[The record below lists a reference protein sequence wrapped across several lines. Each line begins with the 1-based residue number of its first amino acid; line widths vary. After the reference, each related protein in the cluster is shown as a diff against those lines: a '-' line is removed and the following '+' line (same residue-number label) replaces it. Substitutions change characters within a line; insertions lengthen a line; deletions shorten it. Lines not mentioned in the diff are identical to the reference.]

1 MSVESEKV
9 FQVCTTMDI
18 DAPLRELGEIDTSAL
33 RDAILTQEEA
43 AWHEDEYRQQ
53 SYDVHLETQSI
64 VLVFTDGSGWPDAE
78 VRKEP
83 GWDRLA
89 DVAVPLMHDIIERH
103 YPKGG
108 TIIRAMAAKLLAGG
122 KITPHVD
129 QHPSFHCGHRIHVP
143 ITTNPRVRFMID
155 GRPYQFQVGQA
166 YELNNQKQHSVMN
179 KGKEDRITF
188 IFDYVPP
195 GPLAVQSS

>member
-1 MSVESEKV
+1 
-9 FQVCTTMDI
+9 MDI
-18 DAPLRELGEIDTSAL
+18 ETPLRELGEFDSSAL
-33 RDAILTQEEA
+33 RKAILAQDDA
-43 AWHEDEYRQQ
+43 AWDEEQYRQDQ
-53 SYDVHLETQSI
+53 YEVHRLTRSI
-64 VLVFTDGSGWPDAE
+64 VLVFTDGSEWPNSE
-78 VRKEP
+78 VKKEP

-89 DVAVPLMHDIIERH
+89 DVAVPLMHDIIGRC

-122 KITPHVD
+122 RIDPHHD
-129 QHPSFHCGHRIHVP
+129 QHPSFHCSHRIHVP

-155 GRPYQFQVGQA
+155 GRPYQFEVGEV

-188 IFDYVPP
+188 IFDYLPP
-195 GPLAVQSS
+195 GPLAVDPRSMKSDSNKT

>member
-1 MSVESEKV
+1 
-9 FQVCTTMDI
+9 MDI
-18 DAPLRELGEIDTSAL
+18 GLPLRELGAFDSSAL
-33 RDAILTQEEA
+33 RAAILDQDKA
-43 AWHEDEYRQQ
+43 AWNEDQYRQDEYEVHRQT
-53 SYDVHLETQSI
+53 ESI
-64 VLVFTDGSGWPDAE
+64 VVVFTDGSGWPDSE

-89 DVAVPLMHDIIERH
+89 EVALPLMHEIIDKH

-122 KITPHVD
+122 RIDPHSDV
-129 QHPSFHCGHRIHVP
+129 HPSFHCGHRIHIP

-155 GRPYQFQVGQA
+155 GRPYQFKVGEV

-179 KGKEDRITF
+179 NGSEDRITF

-195 GPLAVQSS
+195 GPLAVDPQRDSPKR